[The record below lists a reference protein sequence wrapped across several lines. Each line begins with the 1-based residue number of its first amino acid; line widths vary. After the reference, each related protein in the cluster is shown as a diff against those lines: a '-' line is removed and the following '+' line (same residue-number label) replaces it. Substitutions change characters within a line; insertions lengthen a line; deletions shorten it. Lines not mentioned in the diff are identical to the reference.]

1 MNRRRIALLL
11 PRLGRYGGVEQFA
24 WHLAEALAQRGHEV
38 DFICARKEG
47 EAPAGV
53 RPVVVGRKGGLKVLK
68 ALHYLVQAE
77 RMRRRGDY
85 DLTVS
90 FGKTWE
96 QDILRVGGGP
106 LSTFWQLSGE
116 AWPKGPRRTLKC
128 LTRHLSPYNWLTH
141 IIERRQYDGHCKIIC
156 VSDAVRGWTLQAFPS
171 LAATPP
177 EVIYNRPQLERFTP
191 APDTGRAAC
200 RERFSIPAGHVA
212 IGTASSNFILK
223 GVGHLIHALS
233 LLPPHFML
241 LVAGGRNP
249 GPFMDVARKLGVSDR
264 VRFLGRVDDMPA
276 FYNAIDVFALNT
288 FYDACSNAVLEAL
301 ACGTPALSTT
311 RNGSSRFLPEAW
323 VTDAPDD
330 PADLAAR
337 LAALASEER
346 TEGFAWPEDVKAGIP
361 AWVERIEREMES
373 GIRRG

>member
-106 LSTFWQLSGE
+106 Q
-116 AWPKGPRRTLKC
+116 
-128 LTRHLSPYNWLTH
+128 
-141 IIERRQYDGHCKIIC
+141 I
-156 VSDAVRGWTLQAFPS
+156 
-171 LAATPP
+171 
-177 EVIYNRPQLERFTP
+177 
-191 APDTGRAAC
+191 GRA
-200 RERFSIPAGHVA
+200 HV
-212 IGTASSNFILK
+212 
-223 GVGHLIHALS
+223 
-233 LLPPHFML
+233 
-241 LVAGGRNP
+241 
-249 GPFMDVARKLGVSDR
+249 
-264 VRFLGRVDDMPA
+264 
-276 FYNAIDVFALNT
+276 
-288 FYDACSNAVLEAL
+288 
-301 ACGTPALSTT
+301 
-311 RNGSSRFLPEAW
+311 
-323 VTDAPDD
+323 
-330 PADLAAR
+330 
-337 LAALASEER
+337 
-346 TEGFAWPEDVKAGIP
+346 
-361 AWVERIEREMES
+361 
-373 GIRRG
+373 